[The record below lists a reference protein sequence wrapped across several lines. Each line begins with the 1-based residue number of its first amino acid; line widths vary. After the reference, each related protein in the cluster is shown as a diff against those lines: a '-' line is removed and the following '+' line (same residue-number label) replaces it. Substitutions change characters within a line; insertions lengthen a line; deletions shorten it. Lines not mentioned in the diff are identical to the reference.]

1 MIPDPVRMERFGRVM
16 RLDNA
21 AFSPTRHKLKLQ
33 TVEKADSCDS
43 TQATLLMYPTF
54 CFLSDNEHKKISR
67 MLHWM
72 EYTDC

>member
-1 MIPDPVRMERFGRVM
+1 MMIPDPVRMERFGRVM

-21 AFSPTRHKLKLQ
+21 AFSPTRHKSKLQ

-54 CFLSDNEHKKISR
+54 CFLSDKEHKKMSR
-67 MLHWM
+67 MLQYGIH
-72 EYTDC
+72 